1 VPEYRPPQRTIPA
14 RILTPAGWMTG
25 TFHVSRLHSFL
36 DYARQTASFF
46 TLTKVTLPGQKD
58 ALPFL
63 ALRRSAARVILP
75 SCDESQLML
84 SPPQGETDEHK
95 VRCMLEAGVL
105 SGMLTLK
112 RRVRVSDFLA
122 HHVGYLMLRD
132 CLLGEARIEAPIA
145 FVSSSAVVAIGDEG
159 RRRAENKA
167 QHG

>member
-1 VPEYRPPQRTIPA
+1 
-14 RILTPAGWMTG
+14 MTG

-36 DYARQTASFF
+36 DYASQTTSFF

-95 VRCMLEAGVL
+95 VRCMLEAGVI

-132 CLLGEARIEAPIA
+132 CLLGEARFEAPIA
-145 FVSSSAVVAIGDEG
+145 FVNSSAVVAIGDEG
-159 RRRAENKA
+159 RRRAESKA
-167 QHG
+167 QQG

>member
-1 VPEYRPPQRTIPA
+1 
-14 RILTPAGWMTG
+14 MTG

-36 DYARQTASFF
+36 DYASQTTSFF

-95 VRCMLEAGVL
+95 VRCMLEAGVI

-132 CLLGEARIEAPIA
+132 CLLGEARFEAPIA
-145 FVSSSAVVAIGDEG
+145 FVNSSAVVAIGDEG
-159 RRRAENKA
+159 RRRAESKA
-167 QHG
+167 QDG